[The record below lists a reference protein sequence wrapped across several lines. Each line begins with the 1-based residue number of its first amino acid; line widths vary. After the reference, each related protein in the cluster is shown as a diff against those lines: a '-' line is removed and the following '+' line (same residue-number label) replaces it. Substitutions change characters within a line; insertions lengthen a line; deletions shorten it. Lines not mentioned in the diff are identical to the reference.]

1 MLRSIGAVLAGFIVM
16 AITIIVGTIALTAVL
31 IPGGIATMR
40 SPQPGGALPTGYLTA
55 NLTLSFLA
63 AVLGGYLTVRLAAS
77 APVIHALALG
87 TLLMVMGIVTAAQ
100 AGGAGSSAGQP
111 SWYPWVITTLGVVGV
126 MAGGMLRARP

>member
-1 MLRSIGAVLAGFIVM
+1 MLRSIGAVLAGFVVM
-16 AITIIVGTIALTAVL
+16 AVTIMVGTIALTAAL

-40 SPQPGGALPTGYLTA
+40 PPQSGTVAPSGYLAA
-55 NLTLSFLA
+55 NLALSFLA

-87 TLLMVMGIVTAAQ
+87 TLLMIMGMVTVAQ
-100 AGGAGSSAGQP
+100 AGDAGSSAGQP